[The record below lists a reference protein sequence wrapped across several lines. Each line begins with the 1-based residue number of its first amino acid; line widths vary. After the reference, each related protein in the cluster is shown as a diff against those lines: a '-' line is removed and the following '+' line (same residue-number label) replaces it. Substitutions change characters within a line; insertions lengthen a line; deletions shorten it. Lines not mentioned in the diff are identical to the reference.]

1 MHSYLLPFQLCLIY
15 NQLASH
21 FRLFLKQSSN
31 FFLQN
36 FMISSNF
43 IFHSYWL
50 LALFLDLAVKCITH
64 TDEGL
69 WLNLEDCLVKKS
81 IIFFNQKVYFFE
93 KENKFVD
100 GAVNEDQF
108 LYWSL
113 LIFFFNIFKDVE
125 AAIVI
130 LLVCLPRF

>member
-21 FRLFLKQSSN
+21 FCLFLEQSSN

-36 FMISSNF
+36 FVISSNF

-50 LALFLDLAVKCITH
+50 LALFLNLAVECITH

-69 WLNLEDCLVKKS
+69 WLNLEDCLVEKS
-81 IIFFNQKVYFFE
+81 IIFFNQKVNFFE

-100 GAVNEDQF
+100 GAVNEDQL
-108 LYWSL
+108 LYGSL
-113 LIFFFNIFKDVE
+113 LIFFFNIVKDIE